1 MKSAAFVINT
11 PRNYLKGISMNK
23 ILNVEGITCEH
34 CVDTIKQSVGILDGV
49 LRVDV
54 DIEKK
59 QVVVEFDEK
68 MAKPEDLIDKIEEVG
83 FKVRM

>member
-1 MKSAAFVINT
+1 
-11 PRNYLKGISMNK
+11 MNK
-23 ILNVEGITCEH
+23 ILNVDGITCEH
-34 CVDTIKQSVGILDGV
+34 CVDTIKEAVEILDGIFS
-49 LRVDV
+49 VDV

-68 MAKPEDLIDKIEEVG
+68 IAKAEDLIDKIEEVG

>member
-1 MKSAAFVINT
+1 MLMEF
-11 PRNYLKGISMNK
+11 
-23 ILNVEGITCEH
+23 TCEH
-34 CVDTIKQSVGILDGV
+34 CVDTIKEAVEILDGV

-54 DIEKK
+54 NIAQK

>member
-1 MKSAAFVINT
+1 M
-11 PRNYLKGISMNK
+11 
-23 ILNVEGITCEH
+23 E
-34 CVDTIKQSVGILDGV
+34 ILDGV
-49 LRVDV
+49 LKVDV
-54 DIEKK
+54 DIKKK

>member
-1 MKSAAFVINT
+1 MLMEF
-11 PRNYLKGISMNK
+11 
-23 ILNVEGITCEH
+23 TCEH
-34 CVDTIKQSVGILDGV
+34 CVDTIKEAVVILEGV

-68 MAKPEDLIDKIEEVG
+68 MAKPEDLIDKIEGVG

>member
-1 MKSAAFVINT
+1 
-11 PRNYLKGISMNK
+11 MNK
-23 ILNVEGITCEH
+23 ILNVDGITCEH
-34 CVDTIKQSVGILDGV
+34 CVDTIKEAVEILDGV

-54 DIEKK
+54 DIAQK

-68 MAKPEDLIDKIEEVG
+68 MAKSEDLIEKIEEVG

>member
-1 MKSAAFVINT
+1 
-11 PRNYLKGISMNK
+11 MNK
-23 ILNVEGITCEH
+23 ILNVDRITCEH
-34 CVDTIKQSVGILDGV
+34 WVDTIKEAVGILDGV
-49 LRVDV
+49 FSVDV

>member
-1 MKSAAFVINT
+1 
-11 PRNYLKGISMNK
+11 MNK
-23 ILNVEGITCEH
+23 ILNVDGITCEH
-34 CVDTIKQSVGILDGV
+34 CVDTIKEAVGILVGV

-54 DIEKK
+54 DIEQK

-68 MAKPEDLIDKIEEVG
+68 LAKPEDLIDKIEEVG

>member
-1 MKSAAFVINT
+1 
-11 PRNYLKGISMNK
+11 MNK
-23 ILNVEGITCEH
+23 ILNVNGITCEH
-34 CVDTIKQSVGILDGV
+34 CVDTIKEAVGILVGV

-54 DIEKK
+54 DIEQK

-68 MAKPEDLIDKIEEVG
+68 LAKPEDLIDKIEEVG

>member
-1 MKSAAFVINT
+1 
-11 PRNYLKGISMNK
+11 MNQ
-23 ILNVEGITCEH
+23 ILNVDGITCEH
-34 CVDTIKQSVGILDGV
+34 CVDTIKEAVGILVGV

-54 DIEKK
+54 DIAQK

-68 MAKPEDLIDKIEEVG
+68 LAKPEDLIDKIEEVG

>member
-1 MKSAAFVINT
+1 
-11 PRNYLKGISMNK
+11 MNK
-23 ILNVEGITCEH
+23 ILNVDGITCEH
-34 CVDTIKQSVGILDGV
+34 CVDTIKEAVETLDGV

-59 QVVVEFDEK
+59 QVVVEIDEK
-68 MAKPEDLIDKIEEVG
+68 MSKPEDLIDKIEEVG

>member
-1 MKSAAFVINT
+1 
-11 PRNYLKGISMNK
+11 MNK
-23 ILNVEGITCEH
+23 ILNVDGITCEH
-34 CVDTIKQSVGILDGV
+34 CVDTIKEAVEILDGIFN
-49 LRVDV
+49 VDV

-68 MAKPEDLIDKIEEVG
+68 IAKTEDLIDKIEEAG